1 MRLQLIP
8 NLRSPDQTLIFPR
21 VFSMRRI
28 LIHSHVLAALIQLA
42 PLVRVAQ
49 SAPGVIATP
58 TLFILR
64 WVFGAAAVAG
74 SMHGLSGAT
83 GVVPA
88 AVQATNGV
96 RTSVTFSITSSSHGT
111 ARSYSALSGLPPGTT
126 LSTRGTLTGTPT
138 ASGPFTLRIRGWQ
151 TTSLGGNW
159 ADLNVAVTVVGAN
172 PPVVTSQP
180 TNLTVAPGQS
190 ASLTVAYS
198 GDQPV
203 ALRWFKEDLEVKN
216 ATNATLTLPSAQAAD
231 SGRYRLRLING
242 LATVFSDWATLTV
255 QAAVAKPVITTQPV
269 GRALHAGEG
278 FSLGVS
284 ATGSDLTYVWTRDG
298 VAVESAG
305 PPGPTLVVTNVTAT
319 AAGEYRVRITNPGGF
334 VDSDGAT
341 VSVAGPVVWDS
352 PTLVSDS
359 LRLSFNG
366 LSGRRYAIES
376 AAAMPG
382 PFSVHVEMMSQL
394 GGTVL
399 FDPIVGSGRV
409 YRVRP
414 LP

>member
-1 MRLQLIP
+1 
-8 NLRSPDQTLIFPR
+8 
-21 VFSMRRI
+21 MRRI

-159 ADLNVAVTVVGAN
+159 ADLNVALTVVGAN

-180 TNLTVAPGQS
+180 ASLTVAPGQS

>member
-1 MRLQLIP
+1 MK
-8 NLRSPDQTLIFPR
+8 
-21 VFSMRRI
+21 RI
-28 LIHSHVLAALIQLA
+28 LIHPHVLAAFLQLA
-42 PLVRVAQ
+42 PLLRVAQ
-49 SAPGVIATP
+49 SAPGVMAAP

-88 AVQATNGV
+88 AVRATNGV

-111 ARSYSALSGLPPGTT
+111 ARSYSAVSGLPPGTT

-138 ASGPFTLRIRGWQ
+138 ASGPFTLRIRGWE

-159 ADLNVAVTVVGAN
+159 ADLNVALTVVGAN
-172 PPVVTSQP
+172 PPAVTSQP
-180 TNLTVAPGQS
+180 ANLNVAQGQS

-216 ATNATLTLPSAQAAD
+216 ATNATLTLPSAQVAD
-231 SGRYRLRLING
+231 SGRYRLRLIND
-242 LATVFSDWATLTV
+242 LATVYSDWATVTV
-255 QAAVAKPVITTQPV
+255 QAAVAKPVITAQPV

-284 ATGSDLTYVWTRDG
+284 ATGTNLTYAWTRDG
-298 VAVESAG
+298 VVVGSAG

-319 AAGEYRVRITNPGGF
+319 AAGVYRVRITNLGGF

-341 VSVAGPVVWDS
+341 LSVAGPVVWDQ

-366 LSGRRYAIES
+366 LTGRRYAIES
-376 AAAMPG
+376 AAMPG
-382 PFSVHVEMMSQL
+382 PFATQAEMMSQA

-399 FDPIVGSGRV
+399 FDPIVDSGRV

>member
-1 MRLQLIP
+1 MK
-8 NLRSPDQTLIFPR
+8 
-21 VFSMRRI
+21 RI
-28 LIHSHVLAALIQLA
+28 LIHPHVLAAFLQLA
-42 PLVRVAQ
+42 PLLRVAQ
-49 SAPGVIATP
+49 SAPGVMAAP

-83 GVVPA
+83 GVVPV
-88 AVQATNGV
+88 AVRATNGV

-111 ARSYSALSGLPPGTT
+111 ARSYSAVSGLPPGTT

-138 ASGPFTLRIRGWQ
+138 ASGPFTLRIRGWE

-159 ADLNVAVTVVGAN
+159 AELNVALTVVGAN
-172 PPVVTSQP
+172 PPAVTSQP
-180 TNLTVAPGQS
+180 ANLNVAQGQS

-216 ATNATLTLPSAQAAD
+216 ATNATLTLPSAQVAD
-231 SGRYRLRLING
+231 SGRYRLRLIND

-284 ATGSDLTYVWTRDG
+284 ATGTSLTYSWTRDG
-298 VAVESAG
+298 VVVGSAG

-319 AAGEYRVRITNPGGF
+319 AAGVYRVRITNLGGF

-341 VSVAGPVVWDS
+341 LSVAGPVVWDQ

-366 LSGRRYAIES
+366 LTGRRYAIES

-382 PFSVHVEMMSQL
+382 PFATQAEMMSQA

-399 FDPIVGSGRV
+399 FDPIVDSGRV

>member
-1 MRLQLIP
+1 MK
-8 NLRSPDQTLIFPR
+8 
-21 VFSMRRI
+21 RI
-28 LIHSHVLAALIQLA
+28 LIHSHVLAAFLQLA

-49 SAPGVIATP
+49 TAHGVVAAP

-88 AVQATNGV
+88 TVRATNGV

-111 ARSYSALSGLPPGTT
+111 ARSYSAVSGLPPGTT

-138 ASGPFTLRIRGWQ
+138 ASGPFTLRIRGWE

-159 ADLNVAVTVVGAN
+159 ADLNVALTVVGAN
-172 PPVVTSQP
+172 PPAVTSQP
-180 TNLTVAPGQS
+180 ANLNVAPGQS

-278 FSLGVS
+278 FSVGVS
-284 ATGSDLTYVWTRDG
+284 ATGSDLTYAWTRDG
-298 VAVESAG
+298 VAVGSAG

-366 LSGRRYAIES
+366 LTGRRYAIES

-382 PFSVHVEMMSQL
+382 PFSVQVEMMSQL

>member
-1 MRLQLIP
+1 MK
-8 NLRSPDQTLIFPR
+8 
-21 VFSMRRI
+21 RI
-28 LIHSHVLAALIQLA
+28 LIHPHVLAAFLQLA
-42 PLVRVAQ
+42 PLLRVAQ
-49 SAPGVIATP
+49 SAPGVIAAP

-88 AVQATNGV
+88 AVRATNGV

-111 ARSYSALSGLPPGTT
+111 ARSYSAVSGLPPGTT

-138 ASGPFTLRIRGWQ
+138 ASGPFTLRIRGWE

-159 ADLNVAVTVVGAN
+159 ADLNVALTVVGAN
-172 PPVVTSQP
+172 PPAVTSQP
-180 TNLTVAPGQS
+180 ANLNVAPGQS

-216 ATNATLTLPSAQAAD
+216 ATNATLTLPSAQVAD
-231 SGRYRLRLING
+231 SGRYRLRLIND

-284 ATGSDLTYVWTRDG
+284 ATGTNLTYAWTRDG
-298 VAVESAG
+298 VVVGSAG

-319 AAGEYRVRITNPGGF
+319 AAGVYRVRITNLGGF

-341 VSVAGPVVWDS
+341 LSVAGPVVWDQ

-366 LSGRRYAIES
+366 LTGRRYAIES

-382 PFSVHVEMMSQL
+382 PFATQAEMMSQA

-399 FDPIVGSGRV
+399 FDPIVDSGRV

>member
-1 MRLQLIP
+1 MQ
-8 NLRSPDQTLIFPR
+8 
-21 VFSMRRI
+21 RI
-28 LIHSHVLAALIQLA
+28 LIHSHVLAAFLQLA

-49 SAPGVIATP
+49 TAPGVVAAP

-159 ADLNVAVTVVGAN
+159 ADLNVALTVVGAN

-180 TNLTVAPGQS
+180 ASLTVAPGQP

>member
-1 MRLQLIP
+1 MK
-8 NLRSPDQTLIFPR
+8 
-21 VFSMRRI
+21 RI
-28 LIHSHVLAALIQLA
+28 LIHSHVLAAFLQLA

-49 SAPGVIATP
+49 TAPGVVAAP

-159 ADLNVAVTVVGAN
+159 ADLNVAITVVGAN

-180 TNLTVAPGQS
+180 ASLTVAPGQS

>member
-1 MRLQLIP
+1 MK
-8 NLRSPDQTLIFPR
+8 
-21 VFSMRRI
+21 RI
-28 LIHSHVLAALIQLA
+28 LIHPHVLAAFLQLA
-42 PLVRVAQ
+42 PLLRVAQ
-49 SAPGVIATP
+49 SAPGVMAAP

-88 AVQATNGV
+88 AVRATNGV

-111 ARSYSALSGLPPGTT
+111 ARSYSAVSGLPPGTT

-138 ASGPFTLRIRGWQ
+138 ASGPFTLRIRGWE

-159 ADLNVAVTVVGAN
+159 ADLNVALTVVGAN
-172 PPVVTSQP
+172 PPAVTSQP
-180 TNLTVAPGQS
+180 ANLNVAQGQS

-216 ATNATLTLPSAQAAD
+216 ATNATLTLPSAQVAD
-231 SGRYRLRLING
+231 SGRYRLRLIND

-284 ATGSDLTYVWTRDG
+284 ATGTNLTYAWTRDG
-298 VAVESAG
+298 VVVGSAG

-319 AAGEYRVRITNPGGF
+319 AAGVYRVRITNLGGF

-341 VSVAGPVVWDS
+341 LSVAGPVVWDQ

-366 LSGRRYAIES
+366 LTGRRYAIES

-382 PFSVHVEMMSQL
+382 PFATQAEMMSQA

-399 FDPIVGSGRV
+399 FDPIVDSGRV

>member
-1 MRLQLIP
+1 
-8 NLRSPDQTLIFPR
+8 
-21 VFSMRRI
+21 MRRI

-88 AVQATNGV
+88 TVRATNGI

-111 ARSYSALSGLPPGTT
+111 ARSYSAVSGLPPGTT

-138 ASGPFTLRIRGWQ
+138 ASGPFTLRIRGWE

-159 ADLNVAVTVVGAN
+159 ADLNVALTVVGAN

-180 TNLTVAPGQS
+180 ASLTVAPGQP

>member
-1 MRLQLIP
+1 MK
-8 NLRSPDQTLIFPR
+8 
-21 VFSMRRI
+21 RI
-28 LIHSHVLAALIQLA
+28 LIHSHVLAAFLQLA

-49 SAPGVIATP
+49 TAPGVVAAP

-88 AVQATNGV
+88 TVRATNGI

-111 ARSYSALSGLPPGTT
+111 ARSYSAVSGLPPGTT

-138 ASGPFTLRIRGWQ
+138 ASGPFTLRIRGWE

-159 ADLNVAVTVVGAN
+159 ADLNVALTVVGAN

-180 TNLTVAPGQS
+180 ASLTVASGQS

-399 FDPIVGSGRV
+399 FDPIFGSGRV

>member
-1 MRLQLIP
+1 
-8 NLRSPDQTLIFPR
+8 
-21 VFSMRRI
+21 MRRI

-180 TNLTVAPGQS
+180 ANLTVAPGQS

-216 ATNATLTLPSAQAAD
+216 ATNSTLTLPSAQAAD

-278 FSLGVS
+278 FSVGVS
-284 ATGSDLTYVWTRDG
+284 ATGSDLTYAWTRDG
-298 VAVESAG
+298 VAVGSAG

-382 PFSVHVEMMSQL
+382 PFSVQVEMMSQL

>member
-1 MRLQLIP
+1 MK
-8 NLRSPDQTLIFPR
+8 
-21 VFSMRRI
+21 RI
-28 LIHSHVLAALIQLA
+28 LIHSHVLAAFLQLA

-49 SAPGVIATP
+49 TAPGVVAAP

-88 AVQATNGV
+88 TVRATNGI

-111 ARSYSALSGLPPGTT
+111 ARSYSAVSGLPPGTT

-138 ASGPFTLRIRGWQ
+138 ASGPFTLRIRGWE

-159 ADLNVAVTVVGAN
+159 ADLNVALTVVGAN

-180 TNLTVAPGQS
+180 ASLTVAPGQP

-399 FDPIVGSGRV
+399 FDPIVASGRV

>member
-1 MRLQLIP
+1 MK
-8 NLRSPDQTLIFPR
+8 
-21 VFSMRRI
+21 RI
-28 LIHSHVLAALIQLA
+28 LIHSHVLAAFLQLA

-49 SAPGVIATP
+49 TAPGVVAAP

-88 AVQATNGV
+88 TVRATNGI

-111 ARSYSALSGLPPGTT
+111 ARSYSAVSGLPPGTT

-159 ADLNVAVTVVGAN
+159 ADLNVALTVVGAN

-180 TNLTVAPGQS
+180 ASLTVAPGQP

>member
-1 MRLQLIP
+1 
-8 NLRSPDQTLIFPR
+8 
-21 VFSMRRI
+21 
-28 LIHSHVLAALIQLA
+28 
-42 PLVRVAQ
+42 
-49 SAPGVIATP
+49 
-58 TLFILR
+58 
-64 WVFGAAAVAG
+64 
-74 SMHGLSGAT
+74 MHGLSGAT

-88 AVQATNGV
+88 AVRATNGV
-96 RTSVTFSITSSSHGT
+96 RTSVTFSITSPSHGT

-159 ADLNVAVTVVGAN
+159 SDLNVALTVVGAN

-180 TNLTVAPGQS
+180 ASLTVAPGQP

-216 ATNATLTLPSAQAAD
+216 ATNSTLTLPSAQAAD
-231 SGRYRLRLING
+231 SGRYRLRLINDLG
-242 LATVFSDWATLTV
+242 TVFSDWATLTV
-255 QAAVAKPVITTQPV
+255 QATVAKPVITTQPV

>member
-1 MRLQLIP
+1 MK
-8 NLRSPDQTLIFPR
+8 
-21 VFSMRRI
+21 RI
-28 LIHSHVLAALIQLA
+28 LIHPHVLAAFLQLA
-42 PLVRVAQ
+42 PLLRVAQ
-49 SAPGVIATP
+49 SAPGVMAAP

-88 AVQATNGV
+88 AVRATNGV

-111 ARSYSALSGLPPGTT
+111 ARSYSAVSGLPPGTT

-138 ASGPFTLRIRGWQ
+138 ASGPFTLRIRGWE

-159 ADLNVAVTVVGAN
+159 ADLNVALTVVGAN
-172 PPVVTSQP
+172 PPAVTSQP
-180 TNLTVAPGQS
+180 ANLNVAQGQS

-216 ATNATLTLPSAQAAD
+216 ATNATLTLPSAQVAD
-231 SGRYRLRLING
+231 SGRYRLRLIND
-242 LATVFSDWATLTV
+242 LATVFSDWATVTV

-284 ATGSDLTYVWTRDG
+284 ATGTNLTYAWTRDG
-298 VAVESAG
+298 VVVGSAG

-319 AAGEYRVRITNPGGF
+319 AAGVYRVRITNLGGF

-341 VSVAGPVVWDS
+341 LSVAGPVVWDQ

-366 LSGRRYAIES
+366 LTGRRYAIES

-382 PFSVHVEMMSQL
+382 PFATQAEMMSQA

-399 FDPIVGSGRV
+399 FDPIVDSGRV

>member
-1 MRLQLIP
+1 
-8 NLRSPDQTLIFPR
+8 
-21 VFSMRRI
+21 MRRI

-180 TNLTVAPGQS
+180 ASLTVAPGQP

>member
-1 MRLQLIP
+1 MK
-8 NLRSPDQTLIFPR
+8 
-21 VFSMRRI
+21 RI
-28 LIHSHVLAALIQLA
+28 LIHSHILAAFLQLA

-49 SAPGVIATP
+49 SAPGVVAAP

-88 AVQATNGV
+88 AVRATNGV
-96 RTSVTFSITSSSHGT
+96 RTSVTFSITSPSHGT

-159 ADLNVAVTVVGAN
+159 SDLNVALTVVGAN

-180 TNLTVAPGQS
+180 ASLTVAPGQP

-216 ATNATLTLPSAQAAD
+216 ATNSTLTLPSAQAAD
-231 SGRYRLRLING
+231 SGRYRLRLINDLG
-242 LATVFSDWATLTV
+242 TVFSDWATLTV
-255 QAAVAKPVITTQPV
+255 QATVAKPVITTQPV

>member
-1 MRLQLIP
+1 MK
-8 NLRSPDQTLIFPR
+8 
-21 VFSMRRI
+21 RI
-28 LIHSHVLAALIQLA
+28 LIHSHVLAAFLQLA
-42 PLVRVAQ
+42 PLLRVAQ
-49 SAPGVIATP
+49 SAPGVMAAP

-64 WVFGAAAVAG
+64 WVFGAAAVTG
-74 SMHGLSGAT
+74 SFHGLSGAT
-83 GVVPA
+83 GATPTSA
-88 AVQATNGV
+88 RGTNGV
-96 RTSVTFSITSSSHGT
+96 RMSVTFSITSSSHGT
-111 ARSYSALSGLPPGTT
+111 AKSYSVQSGLPLPQGLT
-126 LSTRGTLTGTPT
+126 LSTRGTLSGTPT
-138 ASGPFTLRIRGWQ
+138 VSGNFIMRLRGWQ
-151 TTSLGGNW
+151 NSSLSGDW
-159 ADLNVAVTVVGAN
+159 AEINVPLTVVSAN
-172 PPVVTSQP
+172 PPVVTAQP
-180 TNLTVAPGQS
+180 ASVTVTPGQS
-190 ASLTVAYS
+190 VSLTAS
-198 GDQPV
+198 FTGDQPLT
-203 ALRWFKEDLEVKN
+203 LRWFKEDLEVKN

-298 VAVESAG
+298 VAVGSAG

-319 AAGEYRVRITNPGGF
+319 AAGEYRVRISNPGGF

-366 LSGRRYAIES
+366 LTGRRYAIES

-382 PFSVHVEMMSQL
+382 PFSVQVEMMSQL

>member
-1 MRLQLIP
+1 MK
-8 NLRSPDQTLIFPR
+8 
-21 VFSMRRI
+21 RI
-28 LIHSHVLAALIQLA
+28 LIQSHILAAFLQLA

-49 SAPGVIATP
+49 SAPGVVAAP

-64 WVFGAAAVAG
+64 WVFGTAAVAG

-88 AVQATNGV
+88 AVQATNGI
-96 RTSVTFSITSSSHGT
+96 RTSVTFSITSPSHGT

-126 LSTRGTLTGTPT
+126 LSTRGTLSGTPT

-159 ADLNVAVTVVGAN
+159 SDLNVALTVVGAN

-180 TNLTVAPGQS
+180 VSLTVAPGQP

-198 GDQPV
+198 GDRPL

-231 SGRYRLRLING
+231 SGRYRLRLIND
-242 LATVFSDWATLTV
+242 LATVYSDWATLTV
-255 QAAVAKPVITTQPV
+255 QAAVAKPVITAQPV
-269 GRALHAGEG
+269 GRALHEGET
-278 FSLGVS
+278 FSLSVS
-284 ATGSDLTYVWTRDG
+284 ATGTNLTYAWTRDG
-298 VAVESAG
+298 VAVGLPSSG
-305 PPGPTLVVTNVTAT
+305 LSLTNAT
-319 AAGEYRVRITNPGGF
+319 AAVAGVYRVRVTNPGGF
-334 VDSDGAT
+334 VDSDGVT
-341 VSVAGPVVWDS
+341 VSVAGPLVWDQ

-366 LSGRRYAIES
+366 LTGRRYAIES
-376 AAAMPG
+376 AAALPG
-382 PFSVHVEMMSQL
+382 PFATQAEMMSQA
-394 GGTVL
+394 GGAVI
-399 FDPIVGSGRV
+399 FDPIVDSGRV

>member
-1 MRLQLIP
+1 MK
-8 NLRSPDQTLIFPR
+8 
-21 VFSMRRI
+21 RI
-28 LIHSHVLAALIQLA
+28 LIHSHVLAAFLQLA

-49 SAPGVIATP
+49 TAPGVVAAP

-88 AVQATNGV
+88 TVRATNGI

-111 ARSYSALSGLPPGTT
+111 ARSYSAVSGLPPGTT

-159 ADLNVAVTVVGAN
+159 SDLNVALTVVGAN

-180 TNLTVAPGQS
+180 ASLTVAPGQP

-216 ATNATLTLPSAQAAD
+216 ATNSTLTLPSAQAAD
-231 SGRYRLRLING
+231 SGRYRLRLINDLG
-242 LATVFSDWATLTV
+242 TVFSDWATLTV
-255 QAAVAKPVITTQPV
+255 QATVAKPVITTQPV

-352 PTLVSDS
+352 PALVSDS

>member
-1 MRLQLIP
+1 MKR
-8 NLRSPDQTLIFPR
+8 F
-21 VFSMRRI
+21 
-28 LIHSHVLAALIQLA
+28 LIHSQILAAFLQLA
-42 PLVRVAQ
+42 PLLRVAQ
-49 SAPGVIATP
+49 SAPGMVATP

-64 WVFGAAAVAG
+64 WVFGTAAVAG

-88 AVQATNGV
+88 AVRATNGV

-111 ARSYSALSGLPPGTT
+111 ARSYSAVSGLPPGTT

-138 ASGPFTLRIRGWQ
+138 ASGPFTLRIRGWE

-159 ADLNVAVTVVGAN
+159 ADLNVALTVVGAN

-180 TNLTVAPGQS
+180 ASLTVAPGQP

-216 ATNATLTLPSAQAAD
+216 ATNSTLTLPSAQAAD
-231 SGRYRLRLING
+231 SGRYRLRLINDLG
-242 LATVFSDWATLTV
+242 TVFSDWATLTV
-255 QAAVAKPVITTQPV
+255 QATVAKPVITTQPV

-352 PTLVSDS
+352 PALVSDS

>member
-1 MRLQLIP
+1 MK
-8 NLRSPDQTLIFPR
+8 
-21 VFSMRRI
+21 RI
-28 LIHSHVLAALIQLA
+28 LIHPHVLAAFLQLA
-42 PLVRVAQ
+42 PLLRVAQ
-49 SAPGVIATP
+49 SAPGVIAAP

-88 AVQATNGV
+88 AVRATNGV

-111 ARSYSALSGLPPGTT
+111 ARSYSAVSGLPPGTT

-138 ASGPFTLRIRGWQ
+138 ASGPFTLRIRGWE

-159 ADLNVAVTVVGAN
+159 ADLNVALTVVGAN
-172 PPVVTSQP
+172 PPAVTSQP
-180 TNLTVAPGQS
+180 ANLNVAQGQS

-216 ATNATLTLPSAQAAD
+216 ATNATLTLPSAQVAD
-231 SGRYRLRLING
+231 SGRYRLRLIND

-284 ATGSDLTYVWTRDG
+284 ATGTNLTYAWTRDG
-298 VAVESAG
+298 VVVGSAG

-319 AAGEYRVRITNPGGF
+319 AAGVYRVRITNLGGF

-341 VSVAGPVVWDS
+341 LSVAGPVVWDQ

-366 LSGRRYAIES
+366 LTGRRYAIES

-382 PFSVHVEMMSQL
+382 PFATQAEMMSQA

-399 FDPIVGSGRV
+399 FDPIVDSGRV

>member
-1 MRLQLIP
+1 MK
-8 NLRSPDQTLIFPR
+8 
-21 VFSMRRI
+21 RI
-28 LIHSHVLAALIQLA
+28 LIHPHVLAAFLQLA
-42 PLVRVAQ
+42 PLLRVAQ
-49 SAPGVIATP
+49 SAPGVMAAP

-88 AVQATNGV
+88 AVRATNGV

-111 ARSYSALSGLPPGTT
+111 ARSYSAVSGLPPGTT

-138 ASGPFTLRIRGWQ
+138 ASGPFTLRIRGWE

-159 ADLNVAVTVVGAN
+159 ADLNVALTVVGAN
-172 PPVVTSQP
+172 PPAVTSQP
-180 TNLTVAPGQS
+180 ANLNVAQGQS

-216 ATNATLTLPSAQAAD
+216 ATNATLTLPSAQVAD
-231 SGRYRLRLING
+231 SGRYRLRLIND

-284 ATGSDLTYVWTRDG
+284 ATGTNLTYAWTRDG
-298 VAVESAG
+298 VVVGSAG

-319 AAGEYRVRITNPGGF
+319 AAGVYRVRITNLGGF

-341 VSVAGPVVWDS
+341 LSVAGPVVWDQ
-352 PTLVSDS
+352 PTLVLDS

-366 LSGRRYAIES
+366 LTGRRYAIES
-376 AAAMPG
+376 AAMPG
-382 PFSVHVEMMSQL
+382 PFATQAEMMSQA

>member
-1 MRLQLIP
+1 MK
-8 NLRSPDQTLIFPR
+8 
-21 VFSMRRI
+21 RI
-28 LIHSHVLAALIQLA
+28 LIHPHVLAAFLQLA

-49 SAPGVIATP
+49 TAPGVIAAP

-83 GVVPA
+83 GVVPV
-88 AVQATNGV
+88 AVRATNGV

-111 ARSYSALSGLPPGTT
+111 ARSYSAVSGLPPGTT

-138 ASGPFTLRIRGWQ
+138 ASGPFTLRIRGWE

-159 ADLNVAVTVVGAN
+159 AELNVALTVVGAN
-172 PPVVTSQP
+172 PPAVTSQP
-180 TNLTVAPGQS
+180 ANLNVAQGQS

-216 ATNATLTLPSAQAAD
+216 ATNATLTLPSAQVAD
-231 SGRYRLRLING
+231 SGRYRLRLIND

-284 ATGSDLTYVWTRDG
+284 ATGTNLTYAWTRDG
-298 VAVESAG
+298 VVVGSAG

-319 AAGEYRVRITNPGGF
+319 AAGVYRVRITNLGGF

-341 VSVAGPVVWDS
+341 LSVAGPVVWDQ

-366 LSGRRYAIES
+366 LTGRRYAIES

-382 PFSVHVEMMSQL
+382 PFATQAEMMSQA

>member
-1 MRLQLIP
+1 MK
-8 NLRSPDQTLIFPR
+8 
-21 VFSMRRI
+21 RI
-28 LIHSHVLAALIQLA
+28 LIHPHVLAAFLQLA
-42 PLVRVAQ
+42 PLLRVAQ
-49 SAPGVIATP
+49 SAPGVMAAP

-74 SMHGLSGAT
+74 SFHGLSGAT
-83 GVVPA
+83 GATPA
-88 AVQATNGV
+88 SARATNGV
-96 RTSVTFSITSSSHGT
+96 RMSVTFSITSSSHGT
-111 ARSYSALSGLPPGTT
+111 AKSYSVQSGLPLPQGLT
-126 LSTRGTLTGTPT
+126 LSTRGTLSGTPT
-138 ASGPFTLRIRGWQ
+138 ESGNFIMRLTGWQ
-151 TTSLGGNW
+151 NSNLSGDSAGI
-159 ADLNVAVTVVGAN
+159 NVPLTVVSAN
-172 PPVVTSQP
+172 PPVFTAQP
-180 TNLTVAPGQS
+180 TSVTVAAGQS
-190 ASLTVAYS
+190 VSLTAS
-198 GDQPV
+198 FKGDQPLT
-203 ALRWFKEDLEVKN
+203 LRWFKEDLEVKN
-216 ATNATLTLPSAQAAD
+216 ATNATLIITSAQAAD
-231 SGRYRLRLING
+231 AGRYRLRLVNDI
-242 LATVFSDWATLTV
+242 ATAYSDWATLTV

-284 ATGSDLTYVWTRDG
+284 ATGTNLTYAWTRDG
-298 VAVESAG
+298 VAVGSAG

-319 AAGEYRVRITNPGGF
+319 AAGVYRVRITNLGGF

-341 VSVAGPVVWDS
+341 LSVAGPVVWDQ

-366 LSGRRYAIES
+366 LTGRRYAIES
-376 AAAMPG
+376 AAALPG
-382 PFSVHVEMMSQL
+382 PFATQAEMMSQA

>member
-1 MRLQLIP
+1 MQ
-8 NLRSPDQTLIFPR
+8 
-21 VFSMRRI
+21 RI
-28 LIHSHVLAALIQLA
+28 LIHSHVLAAFLQLA

-49 SAPGVIATP
+49 TAPGVVAAP

-126 LSTRGTLTGTPT
+126 LSTRGTLSGTPT

-159 ADLNVAVTVVGAN
+159 ADLNVALTVVGAN

-180 TNLTVAPGQS
+180 ASLTVAPGQP

>member
-1 MRLQLIP
+1 MK
-8 NLRSPDQTLIFPR
+8 
-21 VFSMRRI
+21 RI
-28 LIHSHVLAALIQLA
+28 LIHSHVLAAFLQLA

-49 SAPGVIATP
+49 TAPGVVAAP

-88 AVQATNGV
+88 TVRATNGI

-111 ARSYSALSGLPPGTT
+111 ARSYSAVSGLPPGTT

-138 ASGPFTLRIRGWQ
+138 ASGPFTLRIRGWE

-159 ADLNVAVTVVGAN
+159 ADLNVALTVVGAN

-180 TNLTVAPGQS
+180 ASLTVAPGQP

-216 ATNATLTLPSAQAAD
+216 ATNSTLTLPSAQAAD
-231 SGRYRLRLING
+231 SGRYRLRLINDLG
-242 LATVFSDWATLTV
+242 TVFSDWATLTV
-255 QAAVAKPVITTQPV
+255 QATVAKPVITTQPV

-305 PPGPTLVVTNVTAT
+305 PPGPTLVVTNDTAT